1 MKRVILFLLILLP
14 LSAFAQS
21 YVFPPQLKRVEPKS
35 GLSDV
40 KLSVVFQDNRTFE
53 RKLNER
59 CTKDEL
65 YAIFVDYLGQ
75 AFPNAQ
81 VTLIPEDRYNE
92 DPQSG
97 TILLKLNLL
106 KFESTLLS
114 TVYIASVRI
123 EAKIIDNS
131 GDIQSVYEE
140 KIKIEGRQMNTL
152 GHTSGHIGL
161 NNSFKKAFNKLTDF
175 LENSLTN

>member
-21 YVFPPQLKRVEPKS
+21 YVFPLQLKRVEPKS

-40 KLSVVFQDNRTFE
+40 KLLVVFQDNRTYE

-65 YAIFVDYLGQ
+65 YAIFVDYLSQ
-75 AFPNAQ
+75 TYPNAK
-81 VTLIPEDRYNE
+81 VMLLPEDRFGDAPE
-92 DPQSG
+92 RG
-97 TILLKLNLL
+97 GLLLRINLL
-106 KFESTLLS
+106 KFESTLMS
-114 TVYIASVRI
+114 TLYIASVRM
-123 EAKIIDNS
+123 EAELSDSRGEETK
-131 GDIQSVYEE
+131 VYEE
-140 KIKIEGRQMNTL
+140 KIRIEGRQMNTL

-161 NNSFKKAFNKLTDF
+161 NNSFKKAFDKLTKMFDA
-175 LENSLTN
+175 LD